1 MTLETILLFAPAGG
15 DSNPINK
22 FLPLILIAVVFYF
35 FMIRPQ
41 TKKAKDTKKFREALA
56 KGDKVVTIGGVH
68 GKIAEIKETTLI
80 IETEGGGKLR
90 IEKSAVSMEYSTG
103 QSGSPVDQKLNN

>member
-15 DSNPINK
+15 DSNPITS

>member
-15 DSNPINK
+15 DSNPITS

-56 KGDKVVTIGGVH
+56 KSLQFLWSILQAKVALRLT
-68 GKIAEIKETTLI
+68 KNLI
-80 IETEGGGKLR
+80 IKIWL
-90 IEKSAVSMEYSTG
+90 
-103 QSGSPVDQKLNN
+103 LL